1 VLEATRKAIMADPG
15 WNQGNYTKAPENGG
29 RLWRDI
35 MFLAARSP
43 EAYQSQFKSPLDVI
57 PWLQQQE
64 TNLMNSFDANDW
76 LYQTWA
82 YERHD
87 VGATPGMEGDT
98 KKALD
103 SIKAKTLILLGT
115 KDLLNPEWEPREAAG
130 SIRDAK
136 VVAIRPESV
145 TGHAAA
151 GGANPADV
159 EAINRETGAFLD
171 QVTDGGKRLN

>member
-1 VLEATRKAIMADPG
+1 
-15 WNQGNYTKAPENGG
+15 
-29 RLWRDI
+29 
-35 MFLAARSP
+35 
-43 EAYQSQFKSPLDVI
+43 
-57 PWLQQQE
+57 
-64 TNLMNSFDANDW
+64 MNSFDANDW

-87 VGATPGMEGDT
+87 LGTTTGMEGDT

-103 SIKAKTLILLGT
+103 SIKSKTLILLGT

-136 VVAIRPESV
+136 VVTIRPESV

-151 GGANPADV
+151 GGANAADV
-159 EAINRETGAFLD
+159 EFINREAAAFLE
-171 QVTDGGKRLN
+171 QVTEGGKRLN